1 MGQYASSNGGRIFDR
16 EPGLARLRQCIGHAP
31 TLAPEEETQ
40 LAAAFQGGDRRAGEK
55 LVKHNLKHVISI
67 ALEYRRWGVPV
78 EDLVQQGSMG
88 LIHAARRFD
97 PERAA
102 CLRTYAAYWV
112 RAEIRDYVVRCHRI
126 VRLGTTRT
134 ERRAMRAFRST
145 AIANVEQLA
154 EQSGMPLARCEMLWA
169 VLTQRDRSL
178 DAPTQT
184 GTTARDFVTATTPDP
199 EACAVEHEQQQQTT
213 ARVSRALD
221 VLTERE
227 RCIVRARMMADE
239 PETLDRLGARLGVS
253 RERVRQLESRAR
265 QKMHDALVAA

>member
-1 MGQYASSNGGRIFDR
+1 MGHHAGVGGGIFDR
-16 EPGLARLRQCIGHAP
+16 EPGLARLRQRVANAP
-31 TLAPEEETQ
+31 TLPSDEETE
-40 LAAAFQGGDRRAGEK
+40 LAAAFQAGDMRAGDK
-55 LVKHNLKHVISI
+55 LVTHNLKHVLSI

-88 LIHAARRFD
+88 LLHAARRFD
-97 PERAA
+97 PSRAA

-145 AIANVEQLA
+145 SVANADDLA
-154 EQSGMPLARCEMLWA
+154 ALSGMPLPRCEQLWA
-169 VLTQRDRSL
+169 VLMQRDRSL
-178 DAPTQT
+178 DAPTPT
-184 GTTARDFVTATTPDP
+184 GTTGRDMMPATTPDP
-199 EACAVEHEQQQQTT
+199 ETCAVAHEHERDTHAQV
-213 ARVSRALD
+213 ARALD

-227 RCIVRARMMADE
+227 RSIVRARMMADE

-253 RERVRQLESRAR
+253 RERVRQLETRAR
-265 QKMHDALVAA
+265 QKMYDALVA